1 MPALVINVVILAVFE
16 AMASVLLVMLAVF
29 DETLFVNTSSAPSA
43 LDFSS
48 CIAAVFA
55 VMLAVFVAIALVLLV
70 ILAVFEA
77 IASVLLVILAV
88 FVAIALVLL
97 VMLAVLASMALVL
110 LVILAVFDA
119 IALVLLV
126 MLAVLDAILVSNP
139 LIVLELTP
147 PILFTVVLNVPEP
160 LPVTSPVNVI
170 V

>member
-97 VMLAVLASMALVL
+97 VMLAV
-110 LVILAVFDA
+110 FDA